1 VSAGILGLVDA
12 ATKFDEEKNIE
23 FKAYAEWRIKGAILD
38 DLRSRDFIS
47 RQQRQK
53 YKKYEQEKL
62 ILQNEMGRS
71 VTIDEL
77 AQKLDIPAEEIERT
91 YYHAT
96 SSHHSEINESVKYT
110 TNDENMDHREV
121 FDSGVGHSP
130 LKKLFYKEMRE
141 EIANVINSLPERNQL
156 IMSLYYQDNMS
167 FKEIGLILDLTES
180 RVSQLHKQSI
190 KILREKL
197 DV

>member
-1 VSAGILGLVDA
+1 
-12 ATKFDEEKNIE
+12 
-23 FKAYAEWRIKGAILD
+23 
-38 DLRSRDFIS
+38 
-47 RQQRQK
+47 
-53 YKKYEQEKL
+53 
-62 ILQNEMGRS
+62 
-71 VTIDEL
+71 
-77 AQKLDIPAEEIERT
+77 
-91 YYHAT
+91 
-96 SSHHSEINESVKYT
+96 
-110 TNDENMDHREV
+110 
-121 FDSGVGHSP
+121 
-130 LKKLFYKEMRE
+130 MRE